1 MARTRSF
8 ALEPAVA
15 AATEVFRREGYAG
28 ASMRDLGDA
37 TGLGSGSIY
46 AAFGSKDGLYLAAL
60 EHYRRQY
67 AHALIEQLEAEPD
80 PVTAIRAAFAGAVD
94 AMVDDARSRSCL
106 IVGAAME
113 RAHTTPEIAD
123 HLQTTIELLRTALAD
138 ALADAQQRELI
149 ASSDRPGDLARFL
162 VTTLQGLRVMAA
174 IDPDSEALRRSA
186 DIALDRVL
194 TAPET

>member
-28 ASMRDLGDA
+28 ASMRDLSDA

-60 EHYRRQY
+60 DHYRQRY
-67 AHALIEQLEAEPD
+67 AHALIDQLNAEPD
-80 PVTAIRAAFAGAVD
+80 PVAAIRAAMAGAVD
-94 AMVDDARSRSCL
+94 TMVDDARSRACL

-113 RAHTTPEIAD
+113 RAHSTPDIAA
-123 HLQTTIELLRTALAD
+123 HLQTTIELLQTALART
-138 ALADAQQRELI
+138 LAEAQQGDLI
-149 ASSDRPGDLARFL
+149 ASSDRPADLARFL

-174 IDPDSEALRRSA
+174 IDPDPEALRRSA

-194 TAPET
+194 ES